1 MYKMSQNLQNLPF
14 FNKHVLL
21 YHQPRDPVDEVSSN
35 NLNFFYKITKV
46 EQMLSTRN
54 LPRTF

>member
-1 MYKMSQNLQNLPF
+1 MSHNLQKLAF

-21 YHQPRDPVDEVSSN
+21 YHQPRDTDDEVSSN
-35 NLNFFYKITKV
+35 NLNFFYKITTV